1 MSTAADVI
9 TAALELLDEDPTAP
23 VFWTR
28 AELLVLVNDGFLE
41 YTIGASQLTSEA
53 TYPLVGAKVQ
63 AVPLNAIA
71 IIHVAYSNELVEK
84 TSIEVMD
91 RGNPNWAAQYGILQ
105 RWAPCGL
112 DKWIID
118 RHPISAQ
125 SVSLTVLNAPTT
137 LAETDTID
145 LAPEFIESLIDYVY
159 HAARFK
165 EGGAEFGQSME
176 QYDEFKD
183 KVGIQ
188 ERKTFAQQFVLWSR
202 DPNAGTGEKYAD

>member
-1 MSTAADVI
+1 MATAGDVV
-9 TAALELLDEDPTAP
+9 TSALELLDEDSQSP
-23 VFWTR
+23 VFWSR
-28 AELLVLVNDGFLE
+28 AELLIFVNDGFLE
-41 YTIGASQLTSEA
+41 YTIGAAQLTSEA

-63 AVPLNAIA
+63 AVPPSAIA
-71 IIHVAYSNELVEK
+71 IIHVAYSSELVEK

-91 RGNPNWAAQYGILQ
+91 RENPNWEAQYGILQ

-118 RHPISAQ
+118 RHPIAAQ
-125 SVSLTVLNAPTT
+125 SVSLTVLDVPTALT
-137 LAETDTID
+137 ESDTID
-145 LAPEFIESLIDYVY
+145 LAPEFIEALIDYVY

-176 QYDEFKD
+176 QYDEFKE

-188 ERKTFAQQFVLWSR
+188 ERKTFAQQFVLWSM
-202 DPNAGTGEKYAD
+202 DPNAATGEAYSN